1 MDGTYEKSFILVSL
15 EFSLKYT
22 SFKYYGRSLI
32 FKVSDICSCLSKQC
46 ILYAVN
52 MVAYVFSRKLS
63 RLESKSKT
71 IKRNIHVILIFLLLK
86 GWIFNVVPWLISLPS
101 TIFAGWFAD
110 KLIAKS
116 IILD

>member
-1 MDGTYEKSFILVSL
+1 
-15 EFSLKYT
+15 
-22 SFKYYGRSLI
+22 
-32 FKVSDICSCLSKQC
+32 
-46 ILYAVN
+46 

-63 RLESKSKT
+63 RIKSNKVF
-71 IKRNIHVILIFLLLK
+71 KNQYLSYILNPIILK

-116 IILD
+116 IIF